1 MGQKSNIL
9 TLRKSYKNFNFLNE
23 KQENFVLNNTF
34 KSLVERIFALKN
46 ILIVQSTFNFS
57 NNQIFCNLHGYI
69 RYSKLKFYKKQK
81 YIKNTFRKTSDNSNL
96 VELFGLALKL
106 LRITSVILKFTSLNR
121 KIDKSLLISFYQK
134 IKYTKKLLFA
144 RRHSLFIDFLA
155 VTCLFFQG
163 FLNSGVFLKILG
175 EVFKVLPKRRHTLFL
190 SFIKKLFKILIDE
203 KYSKFQLSS
212 SKILGFKFT
221 LSGKIQGKL
230 RGSSSTVYI
239 GQVPIQSFDKNVEFS
254 KIHIFTIFGVFG
266 MKL

>member
-1 MGQKSNIL
+1 
-9 TLRKSYKNFNFLNE
+9 
-23 KQENFVLNNTF
+23 
-34 KSLVERIFALKN
+34 
-46 ILIVQSTFNFS
+46 
-57 NNQIFCNLHGYI
+57 
-69 RYSKLKFYKKQK
+69 
-81 YIKNTFRKTSDNSNL
+81 
-96 VELFGLALKL
+96 
-106 LRITSVILKFTSLNR
+106 
-121 KIDKSLLISFYQK
+121 
-134 IKYTKKLLFA
+134 
-144 RRHSLFIDFLA
+144 
-155 VTCLFFQG
+155 
-163 FLNSGVFLKILG
+163 
-175 EVFKVLPKRRHTLFL
+175 L